1 MSTGISLIVGLGN
14 PGAEYAE
21 TRHNAGFRFLERL
34 ASRERVSLRV
44 EPRFSGEVAKVCLGS
59 REVWLLAPQTYMN
72 LSGDAVLK
80 LARYYKIAPSEI
92 LVVHDELDLPPGVVR
107 LKQGGGAGGHNGL
120 SDIIAKLGAADFLR
134 LRLGIGRPAN
144 GAQVVSFVL
153 NRAPQ
158 AEQALIDEAIDAALR
173 HLDEIVEGRMQ
184 QVMTKLHTP
193 AKKDTNQQPN

>member
-1 MSTGISLIVGLGN
+1 MSVGISLIAGLGN
-14 PGAEYAE
+14 PGSEYAE

-34 ASRERVSLRV
+34 VSRERASLRT
-44 EPRFSGEVAKVCLGS
+44 EPRFSGEVAKVRLGG
-59 REVWLLAPQTYMN
+59 REVWLLAPRTFMN

-120 SDIIAKLGAADFLR
+120 SDIIAKLGAADFMR
-134 LRLGIGRPAN
+134 LRIGIGRPAS

-153 NRAPQ
+153 NRAPK

-173 HLDEIVEGRMQ
+173 HIDEIVDGKMQ

-193 AKKDTNQQPN
+193 PKKDTNQQPN

>member
-1 MSTGISLIVGLGN
+1 MSAGISLIVGLGN
-14 PGAEYAE
+14 PGPEYAE

-34 ASRERVSLRV
+34 ASRERVSLRA
-44 EPRFSGEVAKVCLGS
+44 EPRYSGEVAKVRIGS
-59 REVWLLAPQTYMN
+59 REVWLLAPQTFMN

-80 LARYYKIAPSEI
+80 LARYYKIPPPEI

-120 SDIIAKLGAADFLR
+120 TDIIAKLGAADFMR
-134 LRLGIGRPAN
+134 LRIGVGRPAS
-144 GAQVVSFVL
+144 GAQGASFVL
-153 NRAPQ
+153 NRAPK

-173 HLDEIVEGRMQ
+173 HLDEIVDGKMQ

-193 AKKDTNQQPN
+193 PKKDANQQPN